1 MEHGHNG
8 GVWRTIL
15 KVGAVLAV
23 LGAVSWAMEHWGGGG
38 MTLLSAF
45 VAAQGSL
52 AGAVFVTINA
62 VAVMLLV
69 PQSLF
74 TVAAGA
80 MFGWKLG
87 GLLASIG
94 MTIGALGAFLAAR
107 HGLRRVIV
115 RRYGEHPVFRAMQR
129 LSVSHPLRVLAL
141 SRLIPVMP
149 FPATSYLLGIVSV
162 RPLPF
167 VFLTWL
173 CMLPETL
180 LLASGGHL
188 LHSGITGRASVEA
201 AVALLA
207 AGVVLAVV
215 VHRMKRRIVEAEKG
229 D

>member
-1 MEHGHNG
+1 MEHGQRG
-8 GVWRTIL
+8 GAWRTIV
-15 KVGAVLAV
+15 KGGAVLAV
-23 LGAVSWAMEHWGGGG
+23 LGAISWSMEHWGGGG
-38 MTLLSAF
+38 MTRLFAF

-52 AGAVFVTINA
+52 AGAVFVVINA

-87 GLLASIG
+87 GFLASIG
-94 MTIGALGAFLAAR
+94 MTIGASGAFLAAR
-107 HGLRRVIV
+107 HGLRHVIV
-115 RRYGEHPVFRAMQR
+115 RRYGEHPVFRTMQR
-129 LSVSHPLRVLAL
+129 LSVSHPLRVMAL

-149 FPATSYLLGIVSV
+149 FPATSYLLGLVPV

-167 VFLTWL
+167 VLLTWL

-215 VHRMKRRIVEAEKG
+215 VHRVKHRIVGAGNG